1 MFQFIRNM
9 SISRRIFFAFTV
21 ATIIPGIVVV
31 LLGAFYLT
39 SSQSRSDAV
48 SKSFEAKDLAAQQ
61 QNILQRLNPLLGERF
76 AEVIADPQNNRI
88 IQGDPSFVSSGS
100 LIENDISSLVISFQ
114 ENLQTYQQNY
124 DVATSDNMSGVRSIL
139 LTDDAQ
145 ANQPTIDGQH
155 QALLQVVQDNWSDYQ
170 QDLNAVLNDL
180 HQNTISYA
188 TAYQDLYQ
196 SNIDFFTLNAT
207 WNNVFTASTQI
218 GNAITHVGPSLI
230 NPLIFATG
238 GSLLF
243 IILMVLAAGYLV
255 NRTMTRPLQGLVS
268 LTQRV
273 AAGDTIE
280 RAQVNSS
287 DEIGKVAESMNGMLD
302 NIVRLARDA
311 QARHAGL
318 ENQIEKLVNEVSGI
332 GEGDLRIQADVTTDE
347 LGVLADSFNFMAEE
361 LGTLVINVKTL
372 AQQVQGSTEQTFNH
386 MVDLVGNADT
396 EIQQINMARNEV
408 SSLSLASRQVA
419 ERAQVLQTVA
429 LETRQNASAGRT
441 ALTQTFSG
449 IERINKNVRSTAT
462 KVQSLGD
469 RSREINDIV
478 KVISSIAHQTN
489 RLALDAA
496 IQAAMAGENG
506 KGFRAVAVDIR
517 RLAERAK
524 DQTSIIT
531 QIVNSFFEDI
541 GTTTVA
547 IKEAENETE
556 VGSHLVQEAGT
567 AFQNMFAVVE
577 QQANEIDSINQVAN
591 QQLRSSDA
599 IVQVMQSVSDMT
611 QRGSKVIHSAAS
623 EMEQLA
629 RLAARLQNSVE
640 VFKLRDNP
648 NQEQQTVVSELQ
660 PSYNQLSF
668 NSPVP
673 VLAAPGQSSNGN
685 YGRPEAPLP
694 YPRYSD
700 PQYSPAYPPLGERRP
715 QQGSVN
721 NGRRG
726 NEQEQS
732 DFSVPQSYPR
742 NR

>member
-31 LLGAFYLT
+31 LLGLFYLH
-39 SSQSRSDAV
+39 SSQDRSDAV

-88 IQGDPSFVSSGS
+88 IQGDPSFVSSGA
-100 LIENDISSLVISFQ
+100 LVENDISSLVIGFQ

-124 DVATSDNMSGVRSIL
+124 DVATADNMSGVRSIL
-139 LTDDAQ
+139 LTDNATD
-145 ANQPTIDGQH
+145 NRPIIDGQH
-155 QALLQVVQDNWSDYQ
+155 NALVQVVQDNWADYQ
-170 QDLNAVLNDL
+170 ADLNAVINDL
-180 HQNTISYA
+180 GQNPVSYT
-188 TAYQDLYQ
+188 TAYKDLYQ
-196 SNIDFFTLNAT
+196 ANIDFFTLNDT
-207 WNNVFTASTQI
+207 WQNVFNATTDI
-218 GNAITHVGPSLI
+218 GNAVTNVGPSLI

-238 GSLLF
+238 GSLIF
-243 IILMVLAAGYLV
+243 IILMVLAAAYLM
-255 NRTMTRPLQGLVS
+255 NRTMTRPLQQLVF

-273 AAGDTIE
+273 ATGDTNE
-280 RAQVNSS
+280 RAHVNSN
-287 DEIGKVAESMNGMLD
+287 DEIGKVAQSMNGMLD
-302 NIVRLARDA
+302 NIVRLVRDA
-311 QARHAGL
+311 QSRHAGL

-372 AQQVQGSTEQTFNH
+372 ARQVQGSTEQTFNH
-386 MVDLVGNADT
+386 MVDLVANADT
-396 EIQQINMARNEV
+396 EIQQIDMARNEV
-408 SSLSLASRQVA
+408 SSLSLASRKVA
-419 ERAQVLQTVA
+419 ERAQVLQQVA
-429 LETRQNASAGRT
+429 LETRQNANAGRT

-524 DQTSIIT
+524 EQTTIIT

-541 GTTTVA
+541 GTTAIA

-556 VGSHLVQEAGT
+556 VGSHLVQEAGS
-567 AFQNMFAVVE
+567 AFQNMFSVVE

-611 QRGSKVIHSAAS
+611 QRGSTVIHNAAS
-623 EMEQLA
+623 EMEHLAQLA
-629 RLAARLQNSVE
+629 TKLYGSVD

-648 NQEQQTVVSELQ
+648 NQGQNIVVSELQ
-660 PSYNQLSF
+660 PEYNQLPF

-673 VLAAPGQSSNGN
+673 VLAAPGQPSNGN
-685 YGRPEAPLP
+685 YRGVPTP
-694 YPRYSD
+694 Y
-700 PQYSPAYPPLGERRP
+700 PQYSPAYPVGERRP
-715 QQGSVN
+715 QPAPANNG
-721 NGRRG
+721 NGRRS
-726 NEQEQS
+726 QERTSNDQG
-732 DFSVPQSYPR
+732 DFPVPQGYPR